1 MPKAESY
8 VEINGIKIDN
18 NNKSKLSNAFETK
31 LLKFTC
37 LNNIKHKLNLPRK
50 PTSIWRNN
58 YAQGVESANS
68 TQKKQ

>member
-18 NNKSKLSNAFETK
+18 NNKSQLSNAFETK

-50 PTSIWRNN
+50 PT
-58 YAQGVESANS
+58 
-68 TQKKQ
+68 